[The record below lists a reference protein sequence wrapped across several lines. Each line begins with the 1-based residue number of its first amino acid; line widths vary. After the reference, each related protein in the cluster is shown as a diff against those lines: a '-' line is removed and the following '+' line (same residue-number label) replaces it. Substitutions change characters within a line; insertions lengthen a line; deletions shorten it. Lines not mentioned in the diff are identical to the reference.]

1 MQPSPPSFSRTPFI
15 LLEENSGDFLGDTVV
30 KSSASNAGGTGSIPG
45 WGAEIPHASRPR
57 DQTMKQKQYCNKF
70 SEVFKTSPHQN
81 NLLKNENSLPI
92 NSHFFPS
99 SALGSHSSCFLCES
113 DYIRYQF
120 SHILANACCF
130 CFCDSDSRHPE
141 EYEVVSHCGLI
152 CISLRLATLSTS
164 SCACWSFVSSSGK
177 CLFKFFASFLI
188 TLFGFLLR
196 CRNSL
201 YSLGVYSLSDI

>member
-1 MQPSPPSFSRTPFI
+1 M
-15 LLEENSGDFLGDTVV
+15 V
-30 KSSASNAGGTGSIPG
+30 KRSASNAWGTGSIPG
-45 WGAEIPHASRPR
+45 WGADTPHASRPR
-57 DQTMKQKQYCNKF
+57 NQTMKQKQCCNKF

-99 SALGSHSSCFLCES
+99 SALGSHASCFLYEF

-120 SHILANACCF
+120 FHILANACYF
-130 CFCDSDSRHPE
+130 CFCDFDSRHPE

-164 SCACWSFVSSSGK
+164 SCACWSFVCLLRGNVCSSSLPVFWSRYLVSCCVVGV
-177 CLFKFFASFLI
+177 
-188 TLFGFLLR
+188 
-196 CRNSL
+196 L
-201 YSLGVYSLSDI
+201 YIVWVFTPYQIYKLQIFPPVL

>member
-1 MQPSPPSFSRTPFI
+1 
-15 LLEENSGDFLGDTVV
+15 
-30 KSSASNAGGTGSIPG
+30 
-45 WGAEIPHASRPR
+45 
-57 DQTMKQKQYCNKF
+57 MKQKQYCNKF

-99 SALGSHSSCFLCES
+99 SALGSHSSCFLYEF

-120 SHILANACCF
+120 FYILANACYF
-130 CFCDSDSRHPE
+130 CFCDFDSRHPE

-164 SCACWSFVSSSGK
+164 SCACWSFVCLLRVNVCSSSLPVFWSHYLVSCWVVGV
-177 CLFKFFASFLI
+177 
-188 TLFGFLLR
+188 
-196 CRNSL
+196 L
-201 YSLGVYSLSDI
+201 YIVWVFTPYQIYKLQIFPPVL